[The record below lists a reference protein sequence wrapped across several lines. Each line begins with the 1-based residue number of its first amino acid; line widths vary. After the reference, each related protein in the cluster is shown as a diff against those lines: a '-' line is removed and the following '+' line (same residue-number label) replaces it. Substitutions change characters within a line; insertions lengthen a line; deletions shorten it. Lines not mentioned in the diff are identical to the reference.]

1 LKKKYKDLVD
11 CVQKT
16 FGSKVMFSKD
26 CILLSDDIYDN
37 IQVRISA
44 QTLRRFMNFID
55 DGVKIS
61 NTSLN
66 YLAVYCGYENYKD
79 FIKLNNDNTK
89 IVDSKDIK
97 YIKLFYSINPKNPNL
112 DENYHNASKNIAKLL
127 LRDNDLLN
135 STSTFL
141 AKNKSAQIFFYERFP
156 FIDGLSSGYSI
167 HLSKYLKE
175 KNNYESQLFGMSL
188 LYFGYAMSNNSKR
201 SDVLKL
207 INSIPEEQIY
217 HPFPLARKF
226 ASNILEYYLNQNE
239 FELEKWINL
248 SLKEASNISKWKRE
262 YINFPYFQFILADV
276 LNLIERPQEASEV
289 LEICELD
296 YKRLPDFSLDEG
308 YIEALDLI
316 KAINLF
322 QLGKVSESKRI
333 MNRIHSKDIIFIM
346 HDYFQIQ
353 RLIIELKMIQ
363 TKSSIKY
370 QLKETELNRL
380 VNKTKFYF
388 FLENF
393 LK

>member
-1 LKKKYKDLVD
+1 LKNNYKDLVESI
-11 CVQKT
+11 QKT
-16 FGSKVMFSKD
+16 FGSTLLYSKD
-26 CILLSDDIYDN
+26 CLLLSDDIYDN

-44 QTLRRFMNFID
+44 QTLRRLMNFID

-79 FIKLNNDNTK
+79 FIKQYNDNTK

-97 YIKLFYSINPKNPNL
+97 YIKLFYSINPKNPSL

-156 FIDGLSSGYSI
+156 HIDALSAGYSI

-175 KNNYESQLFGMSL
+175 KNNYESQLFGNCL
-188 LYFGYAMSNNSKR
+188 LYFGFAMSNNVKR
-201 SDVLKL
+201 SFFLKL
-207 INSIPEEQIY
+207 INAIPEEQIY

-226 ASNILEYYLNQNE
+226 ASNILEHYLNKNE
-239 FELEKWINL
+239 LELEKWINL
-248 SLKEASNISKWKRE
+248 TIKEASEISKWKRE
-262 YINFPYFQFILADV
+262 FINFPYFQFIIADV
-276 LNLIERPQEASEV
+276 FNLIERPVEAEEI
-289 LEICELD
+289 LKICELD
-296 YKRLPDFSLDEG
+296 YKRLPGFTLDEG

-333 MNRIHSKDIIFIM
+333 LKRVNSKDIIFIM
-346 HDYFQIQ
+346 HDYFLIQ
-353 RLIIELKMIQ
+353 RLIIELKMI
-363 TKSSIKY
+363 TSKTSRKY

-380 VNKTKFYF
+380 INKTKFYF
-388 FLENF
+388 FLDYN
-393 LK
+393 KK

>member
-1 LKKKYKDLVD
+1 MKNNYKDLVEII
-11 CVQKT
+11 QKT
-16 FGSKVMFSKD
+16 FGSRVLYSKD
-26 CILLSDDIYDN
+26 CLLLSDDIYDN

-44 QTLRRFMNFID
+44 QTLRRFMNFIH

-66 YLAVYCGYENYKD
+66 YLSTYCGYDNYND
-79 FIKLNNDNTK
+79 FIELYNGNNVL
-89 IVDSKDIK
+89 VDSKDIK
-97 YIKLFYSINPKNPNL
+97 YIKLFFSINPKNSET
-112 DENYHNASKNIAKLL
+112 DENYHNVSKNIAKLL
-127 LRDNDLLN
+127 LRDNDLLS

-141 AKNKSAQIFFYERFP
+141 AKNKSAQIYFFERFP

-207 INSIPEEQIY
+207 INAIPEEQIY

-226 ASNILEYYLNQNE
+226 ASNILEHYLNQNE
-239 FELEKWINL
+239 SELEKWINL
-248 SLKEASNISKWKRE
+248 SIKEASNVSKWKRE
-262 YINFPYFQFILADV
+262 FLNFPYFQFILADV
-276 LNLIERPQEASEV
+276 LNLIKRSKEASEV

-296 YKRLPDFSLDEG
+296 YIRLPNFSLDEG
-308 YIEALDLI
+308 YIEALDMI

-333 MNRIHSKDIIFIM
+333 LKRINSKDIIFIM

-353 RLIIELKMIQ
+353 RLIIELKMIK
-363 TKSSIKY
+363 TKSSKKY

-380 VNKTKFYF
+380 INKTKFYF

>member
-1 LKKKYKDLVD
+1 MKNNYKDLVESI
-11 CVQKT
+11 QKT
-16 FGSKVMFSKD
+16 FGSTLLYSKD
-26 CILLSDDIYDN
+26 CLLLSDDIYDN

-44 QTLRRFMNFID
+44 QTLRRLMNFID

-79 FIKLNNDNTK
+79 FIKQYNDNTK

-97 YIKLFYSINPKNPNL
+97 YIKLFYSINPKNPSL

-156 FIDGLSSGYSI
+156 HIDALSAGYSI

-175 KNNYESQLFGMSL
+175 KNNYESQLFGNCL
-188 LYFGYAMSNNSKR
+188 LYFGFAMSNNVKR
-201 SDVLKL
+201 SFFLKL
-207 INSIPEEQIY
+207 INAIPEEQIY

-226 ASNILEYYLNQNE
+226 ASNILEHYLNKNE
-239 FELEKWINL
+239 LELEKWINL
-248 SLKEASNISKWKRE
+248 TIKEASEISKWKRE
-262 YINFPYFQFILADV
+262 FINFPYFQFIIADV
-276 LNLIERPQEASEV
+276 FNLIERPVEAEEI
-289 LEICELD
+289 LKICELD
-296 YKRLPDFSLDEG
+296 YKRLPGFTLDEG

-333 MNRIHSKDIIFIM
+333 LKRVNSKDIIFIM
-346 HDYFQIQ
+346 HDYFLIQ
-353 RLIIELKMIQ
+353 RLIIELKMI
-363 TKSSIKY
+363 TSKTSRKY

-380 VNKTKFYF
+380 INKTKFYF
-388 FLENF
+388 FLDYN
-393 LK
+393 KK

>member
-1 LKKKYKDLVD
+1 MKNNYFQLIKSIENTLGDKILY
-11 CVQKT
+11 
-16 FGSKVMFSKD
+16 SKD
-26 CILLSDDIYDN
+26 CIYLSEDIFDK
-37 IQVRISA
+37 IQIKISA
-44 QTLRRFMNFID
+44 QTLRRFYGFID
-55 DGVKIS
+55 DGVQIS
-61 NTSLN
+61 NSTLN
-66 YLAVYCGYENYKD
+66 YLAAYCGYENYKD
-79 FIKLNNDNTK
+79 FIKLYNDNTK

-97 YIKLFYSINPKNPNL
+97 YIKLFYSINPKNPSL

-207 INSIPEEQIY
+207 INAIPEEQIY

-226 ASNILEYYLNQNE
+226 ASNILEHYLNQNE

-248 SLKEASNISKWKRE
+248 SIKEASNISKWKRE
-262 YINFPYFQFILADV
+262 FINFPYFQFIIADV
-276 LNLIERPQEASEV
+276 FNLIERPVEAEEI
-289 LEICELD
+289 LKICELD

-316 KAINLF
+316 KAINFF

-333 MNRIHSKDIIFIM
+333 LNRIHSKDIIFIM

-353 RLIIELKMIQ
+353 RLMIELKMIK
-363 TKSSIKY
+363 TKSSKKY

-380 VNKTKFYF
+380 INKTKFYF
-388 FLENF
+388 FLDNN
-393 LK
+393 K

>member
-1 LKKKYKDLVD
+1 MKNNYKDLVESI
-11 CVQKT
+11 QKT
-16 FGSKVMFSKD
+16 FGSRILYSKD
-26 CILLSDDIYDN
+26 CLLLSDDIYDN

-44 QTLRRFMNFID
+44 QTLRRLMNFIH

-66 YLAVYCGYENYKD
+66 YLSTYCGYDNYND
-79 FIKLNNDNTK
+79 FIEFYNGNNVL
-89 IVDSKDIK
+89 VDSKDIK
-97 YIKLFYSINPKNPNL
+97 YIKLFFSINPKNSET
-112 DENYHNASKNIAKLL
+112 DENYHNVSKNIAKLL
-127 LRDNDLLN
+127 LRDNDLLS

-207 INSIPEEQIY
+207 INAIPEEQIY

-226 ASNILEYYLNQNE
+226 ASNILEHYLNQNE

-248 SLKEASNISKWKRE
+248 SIKEASNISKWKRE

-333 MNRIHSKDIIFIM
+333 LKRINSKDIIFIM
-346 HDYFQIQ
+346 HDYLQIQ
-353 RLIIELKMIQ
+353 RLKIELKMIK
-363 TKSSIKY
+363 TKSSKKY

-380 VNKTKFYF
+380 INKTKFYF
-388 FLENF
+388 FLDYN
-393 LK
+393 KK

>member
-1 LKKKYKDLVD
+1 MKNNYKDLVESI
-11 CVQKT
+11 QKT
-16 FGSKVMFSKD
+16 FGSRILYSKD
-26 CILLSDDIYDN
+26 CLLLSDDIYDN

-44 QTLRRFMNFID
+44 QTLRRLMNFIH

-66 YLAVYCGYENYKD
+66 YLSTYCGYDNYND
-79 FIKLNNDNTK
+79 FIGLYNGNNVL
-89 IVDSKDIK
+89 VDSKDIK
-97 YIKLFYSINPKNPNL
+97 YIKLFFSINPKNSET
-112 DENYHNASKNIAKLL
+112 DENYHNVSKNIAKLL
-127 LRDNDLLN
+127 LRDNDLLS

-141 AKNKSAQIFFYERFP
+141 AKNKSAQIYFFERFP

-207 INSIPEEQIY
+207 INAIPEEQIY

-226 ASNILEYYLNQNE
+226 ASNILEHYLNQNE

-248 SLKEASNISKWKRE
+248 SIKEASNISKWKRE

-333 MNRIHSKDIIFIM
+333 LKRINSKDIIFIM
-346 HDYFQIQ
+346 HDYLQIQ
-353 RLIIELKMIQ
+353 RLKIELKMIK
-363 TKSSIKY
+363 TKSSKKY

-380 VNKTKFYF
+380 INKTKFYF
-388 FLENF
+388 FLDYN
-393 LK
+393 KK